1 MHYCHV
7 FLVPST
13 VSTSINNCSMSIF
26 EMVIFAPQDL
36 ASEIILTLGQAFE
49 VAYQL
54 ALRDGIATTP
64 SLLLDNGSM
73 LQGEYCGAG
82 GGSK

>member
-13 VSTSINNCSMSIF
+13 VSRNTFKPSICISLWKSI
-26 EMVIFAPQDL
+26 ALQDL

-64 SLLLDNGSM
+64 SLLLDNGM
-73 LQGEYCGAG
+73 LQGEYCGG